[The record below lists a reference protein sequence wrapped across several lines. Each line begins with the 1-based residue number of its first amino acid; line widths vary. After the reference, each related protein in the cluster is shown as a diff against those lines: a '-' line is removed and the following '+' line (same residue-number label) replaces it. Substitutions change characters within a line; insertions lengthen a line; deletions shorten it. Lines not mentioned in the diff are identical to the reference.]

1 MPRFILTA
9 LLIILTA
16 NLYATDTLFFRL
28 SNPRTTVRDLNGTY
42 LRKAVVTDSG
52 VLGLDYNAKGIL
64 VVRGYYTDTN
74 FNRKLYCHHYFNEME
89 GYYSELICFENGKIS
104 GLSARFN
111 AKGDTVWKS
120 ITANN
125 TAAGSN
131 ETSNYVIRAPSPT
144 DTYPIVEKVATF
156 PGGVQRW
163 IDFLSRNFR
172 YPKEARKQKIE
183 GTVMVQFV
191 VSVDGTVTDVRV
203 TKPVHPLLDEEAVRI
218 IQSSPKWQPATTTT
232 GENIIYYA
240 RQPIVFKL

>member
-9 LLIILTA
+9 LLLISSA

-28 SNPRTTVRDLNGTY
+28 SNPRTTVRDPNGKY
-42 LRKAVVTDSG
+42 IRKAVVTDSG

-74 FNRKLYCHHYFNEME
+74 FNHKLYCHQYFDEFQ
-89 GYYSELICFENGKIS
+89 GYHSEVICFENGKIS

-111 AKGDTVWKS
+111 AKGDTVWKN
-120 ITANN
+120 ITTNH
-125 TAAGSN
+125 TAAASN
-131 ETSNYVIRAPSPT
+131 ATYSPVVEAPRAT
-144 DTYPIVEKVATF
+144 DTFAIVEKIATF
-156 PGGVQRW
+156 PGGARRW

-191 VSVDGTVTDVRV
+191 ISEDGTVTDVRV
-203 TKPVHPLLDEEAVRI
+203 MKPVHPLLDEEAVRI
-218 IQSSPKWQPATTTT
+218 IQSSPKWEPAKTRN
-232 GENIIYYA
+232 GKNVIYYA
-240 RQPIVFKL
+240 RQPIIFRL